1 MLQHFTWQQF
11 LIAALILSLVWYIA
25 IILLFYRKS
34 LSNFLRGKHNEE
46 ASIERL
52 PHAWEKELEEEDSD
66 DLMGKQVISEGL
78 HTASMSDFSFTPKED
93 SAKEQQVGLMADA
106 LQELKSIFNI
116 LQNEDG
122 NKADFF
128 SLLKL
133 TKAKYPKI
141 GSNPNIHYVNEYIRD
156 HVPFLLTKE
165 ELEDLW
171 D

>member
-1 MLQHFTWQQF
+1 MLQQFTWQQF

-25 IILLFYRKS
+25 IIFVFYRKA
-34 LSNFLRGKHNEE
+34 LGNFLRGKPNGE

-52 PHAWEKELEEEDSD
+52 AHAWEKDFEEADSE
-66 DLMGKQVISEGL
+66 DLMGKQVTPEGV
-78 HTASMSDFSFTPKED
+78 HTASMSDFSFAPKED
-93 SAKEQQVGLMADA
+93 SGKEQQVGLMADV

>member
-11 LIAALILSLVWYIA
+11 LIAALILNLVWYIA

-34 LSNFLRGKHNEE
+34 LSNFLRGKHNED

-52 PHAWEKELEEEDSD
+52 PHAWESELEDEDSD
-66 DLMGKQVISEGL
+66 DLMGKQVIPEGV
-78 HTASMSDFSFTPKED
+78 HTASMSDFSFAPKED
-93 SAKEQQVGLMADA
+93 SAKEQQVGLMADV
-106 LQELKSIFNI
+106 LQELKRIFNI